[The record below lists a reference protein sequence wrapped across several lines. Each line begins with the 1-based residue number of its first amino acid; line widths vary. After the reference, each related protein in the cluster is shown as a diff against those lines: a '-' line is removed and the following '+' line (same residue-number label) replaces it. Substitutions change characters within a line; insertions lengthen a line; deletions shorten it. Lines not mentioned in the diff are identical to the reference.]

1 MAAQCYYLIYLK
13 ISRSCRVIFTMNRAE
28 LQLAITILKG
38 CIKARQDR
46 ITKIEDLGC
55 DDFKESCRLQGEIDD
70 LQLAINHM
78 EDVL

>member
-1 MAAQCYYLIYLK
+1 
-13 ISRSCRVIFTMNRAE
+13 MNRAE
-28 LQLAITILKG
+28 LQLAIIILKG

-46 ITKIEDLGC
+46 ISKIEDFEY
-55 DDFKESCRLQGEIDD
+55 DRKESCRLQGEIDD